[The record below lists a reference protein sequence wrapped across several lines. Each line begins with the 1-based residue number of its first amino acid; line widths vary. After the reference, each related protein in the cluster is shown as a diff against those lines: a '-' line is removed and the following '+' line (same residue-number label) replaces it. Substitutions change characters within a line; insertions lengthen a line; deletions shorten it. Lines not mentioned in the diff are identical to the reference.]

1 MIAQDFARVRV
12 RGAFSRGARGETPRK
27 KGGGSIA
34 VPYGVASTCAHAGIK
49 CPTGGAFGP
58 ARGPGPPCEGAAALS
73 VPGTMLE
80 MGK

>member
-12 RGAFSRGARGETPRK
+12 LAS
-27 KGGGSIA
+27 GSIA
-34 VPYGVASTCAHAGIK
+34 VPYSEHVR
-49 CPTGGAFGP
+49 
-58 ARGPGPPCEGAAALS
+58 ARGQKTSEGAAALS